1 MYHVLEG
8 SECKGNWKAA
18 LVSREKKENE
28 TKKGGE
34 KRERAKAENED
45 EDEEK
50 EEEEEE
56 EEWQHA
62 EERTLSVEG
71 TARDVCLF
79 ASPILRTNQRWRP
92 TKEYHS
98 TSRGSLTLRNGTLPT
113 KFT

>member
-18 LVSREKKENE
+18 
-28 TKKGGE
+28 
-34 KRERAKAENED
+34 ERAKAENED

-50 EEEEEE
+50 EEEEE

>member
-1 MYHVLEG
+1 MKLKEG
-8 SECKGNWKAA
+8 GG
-18 LVSREKKENE
+18 RE
-28 TKKGGE
+28 
-34 KRERAKAENED
+34 RERAKAENED

-56 EEWQHA
+56 KWQHA

-98 TSRGSLTLRNGTLPT
+98 TSRRSLTLRNGTPPT

>member
-8 SECKGNWKAA
+8 SQE
-18 LVSREKKENE
+18 
-28 TKKGGE
+28 
-34 KRERAKAENED
+34 RERAKAEDEDEDED

-50 EEEEEE
+50 EEEE

-98 TSRGSLTLRNGTLPT
+98 TSRGSLTLRNGTPPT